1 MASKNKLFLLSL
13 IFTILLTSL
22 GISAEETNF
31 APPVFSYEKAVVLKV
46 SEGNDDLLDSKS
58 VLVKVKS
65 GKYKNK
71 IVKIQHMESSGI
83 MGAKMTLQPKD
94 KVILYVEENPT
105 KAESPNGEPL
115 FNIAD
120 YDRSDTLFIL
130 MFSFCALLL
139 IIGGKKGFKSLIS
152 LLLTIGLIFF
162 VVIPLSVRGFNPVIT
177 STVTSGAIVLIVF
190 RLVSGKT
197 IKSVSAALGTIIG
210 IVIAGII
217 AVLVGNIIKLSGL
230 STEESKMLF
239 YSMELPLDY
248 KGLLFAGILIGALG
262 AVMDVAMSIASSIYE
277 IKNVHP
283 ELDFRSLFKS
293 GINVGQD
300 IMGTMSNTLILA
312 YTGSSLPLLLLL
324 SYGNM
329 PFLKAMNLEIISEE
343 ILRAFAGSIGLIL
356 SIPATAFISALLLSN
371 KKNR

>member
-1 MASKNKLFLLSL
+1 
-13 IFTILLTSL
+13 
-22 GISAEETNF
+22 
-31 APPVFSYEKAVVLKV
+31 
-46 SEGNDDLLDSKS
+46 
-58 VLVKVKS
+58 
-65 GKYKNK
+65 
-71 IVKIQHMESSGI
+71 
-83 MGAKMTLQPKD
+83 MTLQPKD